1 MNLML
6 DIINDYLWNGIE
18 VNIPIIQ
25 EVLDLLRK
33 KTEHQHLLEYLSIWD
48 EVQSVNLFSISRF
61 TRQISLGK
69 D

>member
-1 MNLML
+1 MLNLML

-33 KTEHQHLLEYLSIWD
+33 KTEHQHLLKYWSILD
-48 EVQSVNLFSISRF
+48 EVQSVNLFAISRF
-61 TRQISLGK
+61 TR
-69 D
+69 